1 MTHPMHIEL
10 LQAHTHAGRR
20 LSAGA
25 RLDLPEASARWLIA
39 RGVARLVTPDSPA
52 PAPSPKPP
60 RRDGPAAAAPST
72 PTPTGD

>member
-1 MTHPMHIEL
+1 MHIEL
-10 LQAHTHAGRR
+10 LKPHTHAGQRH
-20 LSAGA
+20 ATGV
-25 RLDLPEASARWLIA
+25 RLDLNETSARWLIA
-39 RGVARLVTPDSPA
+39 QGAARLVTPDSPA

>member
-1 MTHPMHIEL
+1 MHIEL

-39 RGVARLVTPDSPA
+39 QGVARLVTPVTPA
-52 PAPSPKPP
+52 LAPSLKPS
-60 RRDGPAAAAPST
+60 RRDGSAAAAPST

>member
-1 MTHPMHIEL
+1 MTHPLHIEL

-39 RGVARLVTPDSPA
+39 QGAARPATPDSPA
-52 PAPSPKPP
+52 PSLKPS
-60 RRDGPAAAAPST
+60 RRDGSAAAATS
-72 PTPTGD
+72 TGD